1 MPWPQRRPVQARIPH
16 LEVRG
21 KVAYAWLGWIRVG
34 GGKKY
39 NSIKPSAYFFINL
52 PLCRRRSPFAP
63 PASIIDARPR
73 LAVPPLPLHSSRDA
87 IVIRPLPC
95 LCWFGAIIP
104 LPLARRRH
112 RRIRA
117 AAAAIRLS
125 PRHRPPKLFP
135 RIEALFFISSPTL
148 TPVLGCL
155 ASTSSKPTRRRRD
168 AIVAVLL
175 PPPPPANPAT
185 AIRNNL
191 STPPLNSNAPPKSP
205 YDTAAPP
212 FQPHFIHLI
221 VVF

>member
-1 MPWPQRRPVQARIPH
+1 LGGFEWG
-16 LEVRG
+16 RG
-21 KVAYAWLGWIRVG
+21 K
-34 GGKKY
+34 KH

-52 PLCRRRSPFAP
+52 SLCRRRSPFAP
-63 PASIIDARPR
+63 PVSIIDARPR
-73 LAVPPLPLHSSRDA
+73 LAIPPLPLHSSRDA
-87 IVIRPLPC
+87 IVFRPLPH

-104 LPLARRRH
+104 LPLACQCH

-135 RIEALFFISSPTL
+135 RIEALFLISSPTL

-155 ASTSSKPTRRRRD
+155 ASTSSKPTRRQRD
-168 AIVAVLL
+168 AIIAVLL
-175 PPPPPANPAT
+175 PPPPPPANPAT

>member
-1 MPWPQRRPVQARIPH
+1 MGGFEWG
-16 LEVRG
+16 RG
-21 KVAYAWLGWIRVG
+21 K
-34 GGKKY
+34 KH

-73 LAVPPLPLHSSRDA
+73 LADPSIPLHSSCDA
-87 IVIRPLPC
+87 IIISPLPR
-95 LCWFGAIIP
+95 LCWFGSIIL

-112 RRIRA
+112 RRIR

-135 RIEALFFISSPTL
+135 RIDALFFISSPTL
-148 TPVLGCL
+148 TPVMGCL